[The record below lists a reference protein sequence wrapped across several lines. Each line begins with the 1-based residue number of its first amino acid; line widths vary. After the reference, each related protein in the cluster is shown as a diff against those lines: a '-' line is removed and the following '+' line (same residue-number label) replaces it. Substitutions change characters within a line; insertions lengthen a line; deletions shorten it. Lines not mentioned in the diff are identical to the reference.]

1 MIALCHHFKDWLYH
15 YDLTDGTVVVTCYL
29 FIYIISYIYYL
40 ILLPMLNCLW
50 WIWRLSKINRLDF
63 HF

>member
-50 WIWRLSKINRLDF
+50 
-63 HF
+63 